1 MIKLETIEFAQNL
14 ISFLIVYFP
23 TVSLAGYFESWIAK
37 KMGDSTAQDAGY
49 LTLNPLIHMD
59 PIGLA
64 ILVIPPHFGFGSRI
78 PLNPSNISKKF
89 EKIKLFLMFFARTIA
104 HLFLTIFALFLFI
117 LIQSKLIGNFDIL
130 TSNVSPLLVSIILV
144 VTALFNLNILSFVVY
159 FIIGLL
165 RIFIY
170 FLLPDLEYRSSLVNF
185 MVFLFP
191 FLFILVLGPYVEYV
205 LRLFLFKIN
214 FLFGFLLK

>member
-14 ISFLIVYFP
+14 ISYLVVYFP
-23 TVSLAGYFESWIAK
+23 TVAIAGYFESWIAK
-37 KMGDSTAQDAGY
+37 KLGDSTAQDAGY

-78 PLNPSNISKKF
+78 PLNPSNISRKF
-89 EKIKLFLMFFARTIA
+89 EKIKLFLMYFARTIA
-104 HLFLTIFALFLFI
+104 HLFLTIFALFLLI
-117 LIQSKLIGNFDIL
+117 LIQTKFIGNLDTLI
-130 TSNVSPLLVSIILV
+130 SNISPFLFSVILV
-144 VTALFNLNILSFVVY
+144 VTALINLNILSFVVY

-165 RIFIY
+165 RLFIH
-170 FLLPDLEYRSSLVNF
+170 FFLPDLENRSPLVNF
-185 MVFLFP
+185 MIFLFP
-191 FLFILVLGPYVEYV
+191 FLFILVLGPYIEYV
-205 LRLFLFKIN
+205 LRLFLLKIN